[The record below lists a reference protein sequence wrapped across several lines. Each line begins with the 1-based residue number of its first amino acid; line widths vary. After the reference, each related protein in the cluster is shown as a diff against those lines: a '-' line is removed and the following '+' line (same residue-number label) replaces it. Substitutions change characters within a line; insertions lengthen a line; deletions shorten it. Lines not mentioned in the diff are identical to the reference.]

1 MEKVFRVTQINTYI
15 KNLFLADYLLNKVQ
29 VKGEVSNCKYHSSGH
44 IYFTL
49 KDEGAALKCIMFAS
63 SKTSGLNFKMQDGQ
77 SVIVSGSIKVFE
89 RDGVFQLYANQIKL
103 DGAGN
108 LYEQYEKIK
117 QKLYEEGLFDF
128 EIKKEIPAYPKRVGI
143 VTAKTGAALQDIL
156 NIAKRRNP
164 YVQLILYPA
173 KVQGEGAA
181 KTIVEGIQTLDQMS
195 VDTII
200 IGRGGGSIEDLWA
213 FNEEMVARAI
223 YAAKTPIISA
233 VGHETDNTI
242 SDYAADLR
250 APTPS
255 AACELAIPDVVSVEK
270 TLMLYQDKMKRL
282 MHRIIESKKTELSML
297 SAKLEYLSPK
307 NQLIEKRLLCDRF
320 YDRLESVMGQKVK
333 KYRHQCE
340 ILTERLNGASPTNKL
355 KKGYAY
361 ITDKNNQPVLSATSL
376 KEEQNITLSFLDGQ
390 IDALVKSKK
399 MYEE

>member
-270 TLMLYQDKMKRL
+270 KLMLYQDKMKRL
-282 MHRIIESKKTELSML
+282 MHRILESKKTELSML

-307 NQLIEKRLLCDRF
+307 NQLIEKRLVCDRF

-376 KEEQNITLSFLDGQ
+376 KEEENITLSFLDGQ

>member
-282 MHRIIESKKTELSML
+282 MHRILESKKTELSML

-376 KEEQNITLSFLDGQ
+376 KEEENITLSFLDGQ

>member
-282 MHRIIESKKTELSML
+282 MHRILESKKTELSML

-307 NQLIEKRLLCDRF
+307 NQLIEKRLVCDRF

-376 KEEQNITLSFLDGQ
+376 KEEENITLSFLDGQ

>member
-282 MHRIIESKKTELSML
+282 MHRILESKKTELSML